1 MSILTKEYR
10 LVWDP
15 VLGIA
20 TEGKFDLNTKTET
33 LKSVFESDDEAS
45 FDAKIIELG
54 FPIPESDEPEPPKD
68 AKSKK

>member
-33 LKSVFESDDEAS
+33 LNSVFESDDKRS

-54 FPIPESDEPEPPKD
+54 FPIPESDAPEPPKD
-68 AKSKK
+68 VKSKK